1 MSSGALEA
9 LVRIGGDALTP
20 LTTRLRGEL
29 ANDTLEQLGLRLPP
43 SVLGGAGPKLEA
55 AAVACGQLPDAVGA
69 LVTATQGS
77 DDGALISAAL
87 RLAEIVVRA
96 GVAFA
101 ELGVAL
107 NNGVSG
113 AAGLTAAQRTRLT
126 ETIDKLPERLAHL
139 MLVSWVE
146 DKQPNVKGA
155 LELIGLFDEVPM
167 PSDPGDSSLAGH
179 RRTQV
184 RFDRIPQLFS
194 DPSALLKSLYH
205 FGDTGFDGKELF
217 RRIKAMVDRPD
228 AEAIL
233 IEAPGQPPVLEVFKF
248 RLAVAPGPPG
258 TIPGLRLRLRIP
270 AQKDLAVSVPIS
282 GPWAVTVD
290 SKSRF
295 EGGLELLVH
304 PVNGIRIEPPA
315 ATASVELALGIK
327 AERPGGAP
335 MIIVGQAG
343 GSRLELRKFAAKV
356 PLKLSASTAGAS
368 PTVAFGAEAELVGGK
383 LVIDASRA
391 DGFLATILGG
401 LRVESGFDLGA
412 AFDTEKGFRFV
423 GSATIEIAI
432 PTHLSLGPVE
442 ISRLY
447 LIGGFKDGAI
457 PLEFS
462 TDIGLKLGP
471 IAASVARMGA
481 IAKITFPA
489 RGGNAGPAQVDVSF
503 KPPNGIGLSVDAGVV
518 KGGGY
523 LYLDFEREEYAGA
536 LELVFSEWI
545 ALRAIGLITTRMP
558 DGSKGFSMLIIITV
572 EFGSGIQLGFGFTL
586 IGVGGIIGI
595 NRVVNIDALAQG
607 VVTGGV
613 ESVMFPHDIIAN
625 APRILSDLRTYF
637 PVAQDRFLIGPMAKI
652 GWGTPTLLSVSLGI
666 IIEIP
671 SINITILGVIKVV
684 LPDEQADVLRLQVN
698 FIGRL
703 EPSNKLLWF
712 YAELY
717 DSRVLFMTLE
727 GGMGLLVNWG
737 EQANFVVSV
746 GGFHPRYT
754 PPPLPFPS
762 PPRLAINILNESYAR
777 VRVEAYFAVTS
788 NSVQFGAHAELF
800 FGVSAFNIEGH
811 FGFDALFQFD
821 PFFFSFGLSL
831 SLSVKV
837 FGIGLFSVGFSGLLE
852 GPTPWHIEG
861 KGSISLL
868 FFDISVP
875 FSHTWGEDKKATLD
889 PIPVFPMLEGE
900 LGALTNWRAV
910 LPKSN
915 NLGVALRKLGDSSSD
930 KLVLHPVGSLQ
941 ISQRKVPLDLT
952 IDKVGNQRPSDA
964 NHFTLAA
971 SLTGG
976 GALGVSPLEE
986 PFATGQFI
994 QLSDAERLSKPGF
1007 SPQWSGVEIKAS
1019 GEQFR
1024 TSQGVRRVIRYET
1037 IILDTNFRRFV
1048 KPFFIFF
1055 VTGISLLHEFLFR
1068 HFLAGAA
1075 VSKSALSQQQKKR
1088 MVPFEQ
1094 VVAIKANEYSVAFN
1108 HDNTR
1113 ISAAASFSS
1122 HEKADQHMK
1131 QQIQVDPSL
1140 ADRVHVIPNTELE
1153 AA

>member
-1 MSSGALEA
+1 MSSSGALEA
-9 LVRIGGDALTP
+9 LVRIVGDALSP
-20 LTTRLRGEL
+20 LADRLRGDR

-43 SVLGGAGPKLEA
+43 TALVTAGPKLEA
-55 AAVACGQLPDAVGA
+55 AAVACGQLPDAVSA
-69 LVTATQGS
+69 LVTAAQGS
-77 DDGALISAAL
+77 NHDALISAAL
-87 RLAEIVVRA
+87 HVGEIVVRA
-96 GVAFA
+96 GVAFG
-101 ELGVAL
+101 ELGAAL
-107 NNGVSG
+107 GNAVQG
-113 AAGLTAAQRTRLT
+113 AAGLTPAQLTRMQAV
-126 ETIDKLPERLAHL
+126 IDKLPERLAHL
-139 MLVSWVE
+139 MLISWVE

-155 LELIGLFDEVPM
+155 LELIGLFDEIVV
-167 PSDPGDSSLAGH
+167 PGDPTDPSFAGH
-179 RRTQV
+179 RRKEV

-194 DPSALLKSLYH
+194 DPTALLKSMYR
-205 FGDTGFDGKELF
+205 FGEAGFDGKELF
-217 RRIKAMVDRPD
+217 RRIKDMIDRPN

-233 IEAPGQPPVLEVFKF
+233 IAAPGQPLALEAFLF
-248 RLAVAPGPPG
+248 RFAVQPGP
-258 TIPGLRLRLRIP
+258 IPSLRVRLRIP
-270 AQKDLAVSVPIS
+270 AEKDFNVSVPIS

-290 SKSRF
+290 SKARF
-295 EGGLELLVH
+295 DGGIELLAH
-304 PVNGIRIEPPA
+304 PVNGINIEPPA
-315 ATASVELALGIK
+315 ASASLEIALGIK
-327 AERPGGAP
+327 AENAGGVP
-335 MIIVGQAG
+335 MIIVGQPA

-356 PLKLSASTAGAS
+356 PLKLSASTGTAS
-368 PTVAFGAEAELVGGK
+368 PKMSFGAEAELAGGK

-401 LRVESGFDLGA
+401 VRVESGFDLGA

-432 PTHLSLGPVE
+432 PTHLSLGPIE

-457 PLEFS
+457 PIEFS

-481 IAKITFPA
+481 LAKITFPA
-489 RGGNAGPAQVDVSF
+489 KGGNAGPAQVDVSF
-503 KPPNGIGLSVDAGVV
+503 KPPNGVGLSVDAGVV

-545 ALRAIGLITTRMP
+545 ALRAIGLITTKMP

-572 EFGSGIQLGFGFTL
+572 EFGTGIQLGFGFTL

-595 NRVVNIDALAQG
+595 NRVVNIDPLAQG
-607 VVTGGV
+607 VRTGSV
-613 ESVMFPHDIIAN
+613 ESVMFPRDIIAN
-625 APRILSDLRTYF
+625 APRILSDLRTFF

-671 SINITILGVIKVV
+671 SINITILGVIKLV
-684 LPDEQADVLRLQVN
+684 LPDERVDVLRLQVN

-737 EQANFVVSV
+737 DQANFVVSV

-762 PPRLAINILNESYAR
+762 PPRLAINVLNESFAR

-788 NSVQFGAHAELF
+788 NSVQFGARAELF
-800 FGVSAFNIEGH
+800 FGVSAFCIEGH

-831 SLSVKV
+831 SLGVKV

-875 FSHTWGEDKKATLD
+875 FSHTWGEDKKAALE
-889 PIPVFPMLEGE
+889 PIQVFRLLEDE

-915 NLGVALRKLGDSSSD
+915 NIGVALRKLGDSSRD

-941 ISQRKVPLDLT
+941 ISQRKVPLELK
-952 IDKVGNQRPSDA
+952 IDKVGNQKPSDA
-964 NHFTLAA
+964 NNFTLAA
-971 SLTGG
+971 SLPSGG
-976 GALGVSPLEE
+976 GLAVSPLEE

-1007 SPQWSGVEIKAS
+1007 SPQKSGVEIKAS
-1019 GEQFR
+1019 GQQYR

-1037 IILDTNFRRFV
+1037 IIVDTNFRRFV
-1048 KPFFIFF
+1048 KPFFIFL
-1055 VTGISLLHEFLFR
+1055 VTGIALLHEFLFK
-1068 HFLAGAA
+1068 HFLNGAA
-1075 VSKSALSQQQKKR
+1075 VSKSALSQQQKKLL
-1088 MVPFEQ
+1088 VPFEQ
-1094 VVAIKANEYSVAFN
+1094 VVEIKALEYSVAFN
-1108 HDNTR
+1108 HDNKR
-1113 ISAAASFSS
+1113 IGVEASFSS
-1122 HEKADQHMK
+1122 HEKADQYMK
-1131 QQIQVDPSL
+1131 QKIQADPSL
-1140 ADRVHVIPNTELE
+1140 AHRVHVVPNTELE